1 MKKDWVA
8 HICDRIEQYVQ
19 KTKGEDATI
28 VCASGISPSGPIH
41 LGNLREVM
49 TVHLMVEELLSR
61 GRRVEHL
68 HFWDDFDRLRKIP
81 AGVPSIYEAYIG
93 CPLADIPDPFG
104 MYDSYATRYMTD
116 FTQSLGHLGIYPR
129 FIRQSV
135 AYRNGNYTPQI
146 KEALARRFEIFDILA
161 QFQTLQA
168 QKESASERRAAYY
181 PFRVYCE
188 NCHKDT
194 TTITQYE
201 EASATV
207 VYNCQICH
215 HEDAFSLDE
224 KVEGKLV
231 WKVDWP
237 MRWSVER
244 VDFEP
249 AGEDHSSPGSS
260 FTVGQR
266 IVREIYGDP
275 APQYASYAFVGMDG
289 RSKISSS
296 AGTTATLS
304 SALDIV
310 EPCILRWLYTRRA
323 NNQSFNIDYGQ
334 GLLRQYDEWDTL
346 VRQVN
351 EGKASE
357 VSKKAYER
365 AVRTSHGE
373 VRRTP
378 HPVPFSLLTSV
389 LDVTQ
394 GNVAQTLR
402 VVAQSSQK
410 DSNDLRLEA
419 LEPRLTCALNWVTNY
434 LPEDERTHICSSFN
448 ETVYEQF
455 SPEDRSGIQLLASK
469 LDDAWDLVALTHL
482 VYSIPKMVR
491 GLPPETAPNDELKQA
506 QRSFFIALYTLICG
520 NDTGPRIPTL
530 LLSLGKERVKALLAP
545 DVVVTGNH
553 HHIL

>member
-8 HICDRIEQYVQ
+8 HICDRIEQHVQ
-19 KTKGEDATI
+19 RTKGEGAAL

-49 TVHLMVEELLSR
+49 TVHLVAEELLSR
-61 GRRVEHL
+61 GRQVTHL

-81 AGVPSIYEAYIG
+81 AGIPPAYAAYIG
-93 CPLADIPDPFG
+93 CPLSDIPDPFDT
-104 MYDSYATRYMTD
+104 YDSYATRYMTD
-116 FTQSLGHLGIYPR
+116 FTQSLTRLGIFPH
-129 FIRQSV
+129 FVRQSV
-135 AYRNGNYTPQI
+135 AYRSGKYNAQI
-146 KEALARRFEIFDILA
+146 KEALTRRGEIFAILA

-168 QKESASERRAAYY
+168 QKETVAERRAAYY

-194 TTITQYE
+194 TTLTHYE
-201 EASATV
+201 DANATV
-207 VYNCQICH
+207 AYNCQSCQ
-215 HEDAFSLDE
+215 HEGAFSLDE

-237 MRWSVER
+237 MRWSFEH

-249 AGEDHSSPGSS
+249 GGEDHSSPGSS
-260 FTVGQR
+260 FTVGQK
-266 IVREIYGDP
+266 IVSEIYGSS

-310 EPCILRWLYTRRA
+310 EPSILRWLYTRRA

-351 EGKASE
+351 DGKASE
-357 VSKKAYER
+357 VNQKAYER
-365 AVRTSHGE
+365 AIRTSHGP
-373 VRRTP
+373 VQHTAQR
-378 HPVPFSLLTSV
+378 VPFSLLTSV

-394 GNVAQTLR
+394 GNVDQTLR
-402 VVAQSSQK
+402 VVAQSNQK
-410 DSNDLRLEA
+410 ESIELQPA
-419 LEPRLTCALNWVTNY
+419 MLEPRLTCALNWVTNY
-434 LPEDERTHICSSFN
+434 LPEDERTHISAAFN
-448 ETVYEQF
+448 EAAYEQF
-455 SPEDRSGIQLLASK
+455 SPEDRAGIQLLATQ
-469 LDDAWDLVALTHL
+469 LDDAWNLAALTQL
-482 VYSIPKMVR
+482 VYGIPKMVR
-491 GLPPETAPNDELKQA
+491 GLSLDTPPDDELKQA

-520 NDTGPRIPTL
+520 KDTGPRIPTL
-530 LLSLGKERVKALLAP
+530 LLSLGKERIKALLAP
-545 DVVVTGNH
+545 NAVAMGDYH
-553 HHIL
+553 Q

>member
-19 KTKGEDATI
+19 RTKGEGATI
-28 VCASGISPSGPIH
+28 ICASGISPSGPIH

-49 TVHLMVEELLSR
+49 TVHLVAEELLSR
-61 GRRVEHL
+61 GRLVEHL
-68 HFWDDFDRLRKIP
+68 HFWDDFDRLRKVP
-81 AGVPSIYEAYIG
+81 AGISPTYEAYIG
-93 CPLADIPDPFG
+93 CPLSDIPDPFDT
-104 MYDSYATRYMTD
+104 YDSYATRYMTD
-116 FTQSLGHLGIYPR
+116 FTQSLTRLGIYPR

-135 AYRNGNYTPQI
+135 AYRSGKYTAQI
-146 KEALARRFEIFDILA
+146 KEALTRRGEIIDILA

-168 QKESASERRAAYY
+168 QKETVEERRAGYY

-194 TTITQYE
+194 TTLTQYE
-201 EASATV
+201 EANATV
-207 VYNCQICH
+207 AYSCQSCQ
-215 HEDAFSLDE
+215 HEGTFSLDE

-237 MRWSVER
+237 MRWSFER

-249 AGEDHSSPGSS
+249 GGEDHSSPGSS
-260 FTVGQR
+260 FTVGQK
-266 IVREIYGDP
+266 IVREIYGAS

-310 EPCILRWLYTRRA
+310 EPAILRWLYTRRA

-357 VSKKAYER
+357 VNQKAFER

-373 VRRTP
+373 VQRTP
-378 HPVPFSLLTSV
+378 QAVPFSLLTSV

-410 DSNDLRLEA
+410 ESAELRPEM

-434 LPEDERTHICSSFN
+434 LPEDERTHICTAFN
-448 ETVYEQF
+448 ETAYEQF
-455 SPEDRSGIQLLASK
+455 SSEDRAGIQILAAK
-469 LDDAWDLVALTHL
+469 LDDAWNLAALTQL
-482 VYSIPKMVR
+482 VYGIPKMVR
-491 GLPPETAPNDELKQA
+491 GLPLDTPPNEELKQA

-530 LLSLGKERVKALLAP
+530 LLSLGKEKVKALLAP
-545 DVVVTGNH
+545 DAVGSGNH
-553 HHIL
+553 MQ